1 MARLAGGWNR
11 HASQLVSAPETRHLP
26 PDRHRQHA
34 CSGREDSVIKSILT
48 ASIAITAALALS
60 ACMSEGTNR
69 NTTHLDVSAAP
80 SANQCSPT
88 SPELQVYGTPHGA
101 MYYRVRLMDLSDP
114 GGKHGEAEVSV
125 NPSGIIPAGAIKD
138 DYTPPCPGTGG
149 HSYQYQVHAVDNLGH
164 VLGTGG
170 YTVTM

>member
-1 MARLAGGWNR
+1 M
-11 HASQLVSAPETRHLP
+11 T
-26 PDRHRQHA
+26 
-34 CSGREDSVIKSILT
+34 
-48 ASIAITAALALS
+48 SIAMTAAVTLA
-60 ACMSEGTNR
+60 ACTTEGTNR

-80 SANQCSPT
+80 NASPCSPT

-101 MYYRVRLMDLSDP
+101 MYYRVRLKDLSDP

-125 NPSGIIPAGAIKD
+125 NPAGIIPAGAIKD

-149 HSYQYQVHAVDNLGH
+149 HSYQYEVHAVDNLGH
-164 VLGTGG
+164 ILGTGG